1 LFFDVEV
8 FDLETA
14 SGVFLTGRQRV
25 GSGVLAEDQNR
36 GRHDSKLPELRPEF
50 KGLTGRVLL
59 AVGCRW
65 LLSGSPCAKKAHRR
79 ARGVLGCPAVIGAG
93 IHQ

>member
-36 GRHDSKLPELRPEF
+36 GRHDSKVPELRPEF
-50 KGLTGRVLL
+50 KGLTGAGSCRCRLSVA
-59 AVGCRW
+59 AVGIAVCE
-65 LLSGSPCAKKAHRR
+65 KAHRR
-79 ARGVLGCPAVIGAG
+79 AHGVRGCPAVIGAG
-93 IHQ
+93 IH